1 MILRQQMLP
10 VLRLQ
15 PLDTEWERNQ
25 KLAPG
30 SASGL
35 RNQNRETNLHY
46 LLPYG
51 NESGAFPYKSGGV
64 GVDTGGSMNPKRAF
78 TLIELLSMKDGRISA
93 FNFPR
98 FPGPAKRPFATMT
111 FDLFKSLLQGLFA
124 GRLKGAEWR
133 QVLGQ
138 PCG

>member
-1 MILRQQMLP
+1 MILRQKMLP
-10 VLRLQ
+10 VIRVQ

-25 KLAPG
+25 EPAPG
-30 SASGL
+30 LDGEL
-35 RNQNRETNLHY
+35 RSQSRETDLQY
-46 LLPYG
+46 RFPYG

-64 GVDTGGSMNPKRAF
+64 GVDTGGSTDPKRAF
-78 TLIELLSMKDGRISA
+78 ALIELLAMKDGRISV
-93 FNFPR
+93 FYFPR
-98 FPGPAKRPFATMT
+98 FPGPAKNPFATMT

-124 GRLKGAEWR
+124 GRLIGAEWR